1 MNCNGEILFLK
12 INDLW
17 IMNVSKNDYSYYSA
31 ELMPILNDGV
41 SVKFN
46 VHSHPNNDKNINVG
60 VPSIND
66 LRYGNSSNKL
76 AYIIHDK
83 GVLEYDLSSVENID
97 KDELY
102 IIWSKLRSSNEKF
115 KDMNEFEFQN
125 LFCDAIGL
133 KRRNMSFEEL
143 IDYCNRN
150 NILLDDDMLK
160 SLKVLHGP
168 IGAKIAQQEFKIDD
182 EGNIKIIEIG
192 ARMGGDCIGS
202 DLVKISTGYNY
213 LKMVIDVAMG
223 NKPNFEIE
231 STPKISAIWFGIT
244 FHLSPNIEIPST
256 FLVLILLTTLPA
268 ASLTIFIPVF
278 SSN

>member
-1 MNCNGEILFLK
+1 MHESSGINIFETMTFDELLDIINEYPKFSISSNTTLSDIEKLDEGNYIINEFPSISLIEQLPYYMNCNGEILFLK
-12 INDLW
+12 INNLW

-31 ELMPILNDGV
+31 ELMPILNDGT

-46 VHSHPNNDKNINVG
+46 IHSHPNNDKNINVG

-133 KRRNMSFEEL
+133 KRRNMSFEEF
-143 IDYCNRN
+143 YEMCNQK
-150 NILLDDDMLK
+150 DFLK
-160 SLKVLHGP
+160 K
-168 IGAKIAQQEFKIDD
+168 
-182 EGNIKIIEIG
+182 
-192 ARMGGDCIGS
+192 
-202 DLVKISTGYNY
+202 
-213 LKMVIDVAMG
+213 
-223 NKPNFEIE
+223 
-231 STPKISAIWFGIT
+231 
-244 FHLSPNIEIPST
+244 
-256 FLVLILLTTLPA
+256 
-268 ASLTIFIPVF
+268 
-278 SSN
+278 